1 MVLFGQGFR
10 KLFSLGNGGNLCFS
24 SYQADGQSL
33 GQPDPVA
40 AESLQK
46 CCYVWSFHSEPKDNV
61 HLSFQSK

>member
-24 SYQADGQSL
+24 SYQADDQSL

-46 CCYVWSFHSEPKDNV
+46 CCYV
-61 HLSFQSK
+61 